1 MVIKTVGWSILARM
15 CLMVMHY
22 IIPMRIESVFKM
34 MNPVSKAFRRFSQ
47 GRKDKARL
55 PSLQLLMSEI
65 ERAMDILGFQVSS
78 YSKVLHESRFS
89 HALS

>member
-15 CLMVMHY
+15 CLTVMQY
-22 IIPMRIESVFKM
+22 IIIMKIESVFKM
-34 MNPVSKAFRRFSQ
+34 MNLVSKVFTRFSQ

-55 PSLQLLMSEI
+55 PSLQLLMTEI
-65 ERAMDILGFQVSS
+65 ERALDILGFQVPT
-78 YSKVLHESRFS
+78 YFKVLHESRFS